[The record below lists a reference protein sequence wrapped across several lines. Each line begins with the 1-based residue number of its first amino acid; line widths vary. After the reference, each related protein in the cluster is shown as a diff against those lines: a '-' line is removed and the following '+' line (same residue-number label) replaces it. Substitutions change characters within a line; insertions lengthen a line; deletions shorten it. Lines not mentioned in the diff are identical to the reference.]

1 MVARTRPETGLR
13 VAFERNG
20 RERDSAIAPTG
31 ERALK
36 AAVLMLAKLDD
47 LRDGDMLLVTE
58 VSR

>member
-1 MVARTRPETGLR
+1 MVARIHPQVGLR

-20 RERDSAIAPTG
+20 RERDSQVAPTG

-36 AAVLMLAKLDD
+36 LAITMLAKLDD

-58 VSR
+58 VNR